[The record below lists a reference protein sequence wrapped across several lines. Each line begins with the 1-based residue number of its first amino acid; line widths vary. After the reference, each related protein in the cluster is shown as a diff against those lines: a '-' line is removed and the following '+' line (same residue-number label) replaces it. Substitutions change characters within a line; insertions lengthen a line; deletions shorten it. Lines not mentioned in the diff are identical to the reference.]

1 MSVPL
6 PGWFPVT
13 RGPGRV
19 GAEITGHY
27 RDRLMCGIACLIPAI
42 DRM

>member
-1 MSVPL
+1 MSVLL
-6 PGWFPVT
+6 PGWLPVT

-19 GAEITGHY
+19 CPGITGHY
-27 RDRLMCGIACLIPAI
+27 RDRLMRGIACLIPAI